1 MRVTR
6 KSPFTQK
13 VNFMD
18 LDITAEQVVRWDKG
32 ELIQDVFPH
41 LTPDE
46 REFIQTGI
54 TPEDWNEMVGE
65 TEEMYDEGE
74 Y

>member
-18 LDITAEQVVRWDKG
+18 LAITAEQVVRWDKG

-65 TEEMYDEGE
+65 TEEMYDEE
-74 Y
+74 DY

>member
-1 MRVTR
+1 MKVTR
-6 KSPFTQK
+6 RSPFTKK

-18 LDITAEQVVRWDKG
+18 LDITTDQIVRWDKG

-65 TEEMYDEGE
+65 TEEMYDEE
-74 Y
+74 DY

>member
-18 LDITAEQVVRWDKG
+18 LDITTDQIVRWDKG

-65 TEEMYDEGE
+65 TEEMYDGE
-74 Y
+74 DY

>member
-18 LDITAEQVVRWDKG
+18 LAITAEQVVRWDKG

-65 TEEMYDEGE
+65 TEDMYDEGE

>member
-1 MRVTR
+1 MKVTR
-6 KSPFTQK
+6 RSPFTKK

-18 LDITAEQVVRWDKG
+18 LDITTDQIVRWDKG

-65 TEEMYDEGE
+65 TEEMYDDED

>member
-65 TEEMYDEGE
+65 TEEMYDGE
-74 Y
+74 DY

>member
-1 MRVTR
+1 MG
-6 KSPFTQK
+6 Q
-13 VNFMD
+13 
-18 LDITAEQVVRWDKG
+18 G

-65 TEEMYDEGE
+65 TEEMYDEE
-74 Y
+74 DY

>member
-18 LDITAEQVVRWDKG
+18 LDITSEQVVRWD
-32 ELIQDVFPH
+32 
-41 LTPDE
+41 
-46 REFIQTGI
+46 RES
-54 TPEDWNEMVGE
+54 
-65 TEEMYDEGE
+65 
-74 Y
+74 

>member
-1 MRVTR
+1 MKVTR
-6 KSPFTQK
+6 KSPLTHEI
-13 VNFMD
+13 NSMD
-18 LDITAEQVVRWDKG
+18 LDITAEQVIRWDRG

-46 REFIQTGI
+46 KEFIQTGI

-65 TEEMYDEGE
+65 TEEMYDEE
-74 Y
+74 DY